1 MEKKQ
6 KVIKRIA
13 CLLCS
18 AVVLLLSICA
28 LSTQADAVI
37 GGYRYPPQYFPLARF
52 DFCYAVNSAGSRYYL
67 EWPLNQF
74 AAPGYNY
81 ESSYEFTSGWFSLG
95 GRTSM
100 QSDNA
105 NANYPYKANSTLS
118 TNVNWADGTGR
129 SFNLF
134 AYEMPWLEEWQGDVE
149 YLVSF
154 GNGGYMFDCDISFDL
169 VFVTTVERDGNTYYK
184 TSTVSNVHETYSAE
198 LSDDV
203 VPNSERY
210 AIDLAWYITEMYSNA
225 IPQNPTTTYEAL
237 PYLKNVNIKFYNI
250 TADPDL
256 SASASS
262 TIYVSAHTYRYVDFS
277 EGNIPYALNMQE
289 WFDSLSLQHEDVTVE
304 GSTIIYDMPTN
315 WVQWLGTTI
324 GNVLNIKLFGNF
336 SLGGMLAT
344 VIGIL
349 IFMFFIKVFKG

>member
-6 KVIKRIA
+6 KMIKRIA

-18 AVVLLLSICA
+18 VVVLLLSICA
-28 LSTQADAVI
+28 LSTQADAAI
-37 GGYRYPPQYFPLARF
+37 GGYRYPPQYFPVARF
-52 DFCYAVNSAGSRYYL
+52 DFCYAVNSSGSRYYL

-81 ESSYEFTSGWFSLG
+81 ESAYEFTNGWFSFG
-95 GRTSM
+95 SRTSM
-100 QSDNA
+100 QDDDA
-105 NANYPYKANSTLS
+105 NANYPYKANTTLN

-134 AYEMPWLEEWQGDVE
+134 AYEMPWLEEWQNGVE
-149 YLVSF
+149 YNVAF
-154 GNGGYMFDCDISFDL
+154 GAGGYNFDCDISFDL
-169 VFVTTVERDGNTYYK
+169 VYVTTVERDGNTYYE

-198 LSDDV
+198 LSYDIN
-203 VPNSERY
+203 PNSERY
-210 AIDLAWYITEMYSNA
+210 SLDLAWYITEMYANA
-225 IPQNPTTTYEAL
+225 ISQNSSMYETL
-237 PYLKNVNIKFYNI
+237 PYLKNVNIKFYNVRE
-250 TADPDL
+250 DPEIP
-256 SASASS
+256 ASASQV
-262 TIYVSAHTYRYVDFS
+262 IYVSAHTYRYVDFS
-277 EGNIPYALNMQE
+277 EGNIPFPLNMQE
-289 WFDSLSLQHEDVTVE
+289 WFDSLSLQHEDVTIE
-304 GSTIIYDMPTN
+304 GSTILYEMPTN

-324 GNVLNIKLFGNF
+324 GNVLNIKLFGTF